1 MIKTFPLKGLRIQSN
16 RFGAVEP
23 RNSGHGLGVRVVS
36 AEVLAQTR
44 VDTCRCEDPRHMAS
58 LGLSTLHAGTL
69 LKGPGGLQGI
79 SPEYNFTT
87 EQWEPVPEGKGL
99 ESGCMTGKHICPRL
113 DKVRRIYGL

>member
-1 MIKTFPLKGLRIQSN
+1 MQSYIMTGLRIQSS

-44 VDTCRCEDPRHMAS
+44 VPTCKCEDPRHMAS
-58 LGLSTLHAGTL
+58 LGLLPLHPGTL
-69 LKGPGGLQGI
+69 LRGPGGLQGI

-87 EQWEPVPEGKGL
+87 EQWEPVEGGAGLGGGCTKG
-99 ESGCMTGKHICPRL
+99 HVCPRL